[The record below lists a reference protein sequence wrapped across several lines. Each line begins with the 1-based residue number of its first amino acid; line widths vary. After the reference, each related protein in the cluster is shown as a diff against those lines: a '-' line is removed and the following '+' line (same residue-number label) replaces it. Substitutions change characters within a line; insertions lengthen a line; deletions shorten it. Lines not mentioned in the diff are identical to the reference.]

1 MIGFHAS
8 IEMMNK
14 KIYLAILLTLLF
26 IWGCKKEHP
35 TAIIG
40 ESITLLAEIP
50 EESENLDFIWELTS
64 VPDKSSVNN
73 ATIEKGQTSASVFF
87 IPDVPGK
94 YSLEVSVFHFN
105 DEISTQTFSYDIID
119 PKITEAIEDIVAEE
133 NSEEAI
139 SELMA
144 ENDEP
149 KWYESE
155 TIAEIIE
162 DSEQNLTEPKTEVI
176 KSVEDEEVEE
186 KTPPPIPVKKTT
198 QPPPFTQKKK
208 KTKKVRG
215 ATIPF
220 DKERFTIQ
228 VGSKKVL
235 EDAKK
240 VAATLIDAGYDAY
253 IQKANFNETNEVWYR
268 IRVGSYDKRETAVA
282 VAKLLS
288 SARSEQAWVD
298 NVRYE
303 Y

>member
-1 MIGFHAS
+1 MTGFHTS

-14 KIYLAILLTLLF
+14 KIYIAIFLILLF
-26 IWGCKKEHP
+26 ISGCAKKHP
-35 TAIIG
+35 TAIVG
-40 ESITLLAEIP
+40 EIVALSAEIP

-73 ATIEKGQTSASVFF
+73 ATIEKGETSASVFF

-94 YSLEVSVFHFN
+94 YGLEVSVFHFN
-105 DEISTQTFSYDIID
+105 DEISTQTFSYDIVD
-119 PKITEAIEDIVAEE
+119 PKLTEAIENIVAEK

-144 ENDEP
+144 EDDEP

-162 DSEQNLTEPKTEVI
+162 NSEQTLTGPKTEII
-176 KSVEDEEVEE
+176 KSVEYEEIEE
-186 KTPPPIPVKKTT
+186 KTPPPVPVKKTT
-198 QPPPFTQKKK
+198 HPPPFTQKKK

-240 VAATLIDAGYDAY
+240 VAATLIDTGYDAY
-253 IQKANFNETNEVWYR
+253 IQKAIFKETNEIWYR

-282 VAKLLS
+282 VAKVLS